1 MHPDIRTK
9 RVHISLTPA
18 QWKALRLYAAR
29 VNLHASRV
37 LLALLEEPLAEIT
50 DGGDPLRLIGPDG
63 KAKCPSTIG
72 LQPIRRRFEAA

>member
-1 MHPDIRTK
+1 MHPNIRTK
-9 RVHISLTPA
+9 RVHIPLTIA
-18 QWKALRLYAAR
+18 QWRAIHRYAAR
-29 VNLHASRV
+29 CNLHASQL